1 MKIVW
6 LAAIAIVGWR
16 WLTGR
21 WPWESR
27 QPPVDRSFDSG
38 IAAARTLLGVGP
50 GADSAQIISA
60 HRALVARVHPDR
72 GGTNEAVQAANAA
85 RDLLLAR
92 AAQEAAQV
100 RA

>member
-1 MKIVW
+1 MKVLW
-6 LAAIAIVGWR
+6 LATIAIVGWR

-21 WPWESR
+21 WPWDSR
-27 QPPVDRSFDSG
+27 QPPVDRAIDSG
-38 IAAARTLLGVGP
+38 IAAARTLLGVAP
-50 GADSAQIISA
+50 GADGAQIVAA

-72 GGTNEAVQAANAA
+72 GGTNEAVQAATAA

>member
-16 WLTGR
+16 WLIGR

-27 QPPVDRSFDSG
+27 QPQIDLAAD
-38 IAAARTLLGVGP
+38 AARALLGVGP
-50 GADSAQIISA
+50 GADSTQIMAA

-72 GGTNEAVQAANAA
+72 GGTTEEVLAANAA
-85 RDLLLAR
+85 RDLLLACAAR
-92 AAQEAAQV
+92 AE
-100 RA
+100 R